1 MRVDFESNPLLS
13 DQVLPLD
20 ELDFAIITELQDDGR
35 RSYTEIAKALDV
47 SIGTVRNRINRM
59 VEDGIVR
66 FICRPDAYR
75 IGFHSP
81 ANIKISVRPSSL
93 IEEAA
98 KVISRFPEVYYL
110 AHITGE
116 YDLDIDIMC
125 RDQEHLAD
133 LVTHRL
139 PKVQGVNSTV
149 TSLILR
155 VYKLS
160 VPDLSM
166 ANPFK

>member
-1 MRVDFESNPLLS
+1 M
-13 DQVLPLD
+13 D
-20 ELDFAIITELQDDGR
+20 ELDFAIITQLQDDGR
-35 RSYTEIAKALDV
+35 RSFTEIARVLDV

-59 VEDGIVR
+59 VADGVVR

-75 IGFHSP
+75 VGFHSP
-81 ANIKISVRPSSL
+81 ANIKISIRPSSL

-98 KVISRFPEVYYL
+98 RVISAFPEVYYL

-116 YDLDIDIMC
+116 FDLDIDVMC
-125 RDQEHLAD
+125 RDQEHLAN

-139 PKVQGVNSTV
+139 PQIEGVNSTI
-149 TSLILR
+149 TSVILR

-160 VPDLSM
+160 VPDLSLV
-166 ANPFK
+166 NPYQ

>member
-1 MRVDFESNPLLS
+1 MS
-13 DQVLPLD
+13 DQIPPLD
-20 ELDFAIITELQDDGR
+20 ELDFAIIAQLQDDGR
-35 RSYTEIAKALDV
+35 RSYTEIARALDV
-47 SIGTVRNRINRM
+47 SIGTIRNRIHRM
-59 VEDGIVR
+59 VKDGIVR

-75 IGFHSP
+75 VGFHSP

-93 IEEAA
+93 IDEAA
-98 KVISRFPEVYYL
+98 RAISEFPEVYYL

-116 YDLDIDIMC
+116 YDLDIDVMC

-139 PKVQGVNSTV
+139 PKVKGVNSTV
-149 TSLILR
+149 TSVILR

-160 VPDLSM
+160 IPDLSLV
-166 ANPFK
+166 NPFK